1 MSKMLRQM
9 LLLTVV
15 FLAYSTA
22 TLHAM
27 TTNLEMNT
35 TVSGQV
41 LDVDG
46 DPLPGVNV
54 VVKGTVVGTPTN
66 ANGEFSLTV
75 QINPPITLQ
84 FSIVGFQMQELLIEE
99 NDVSNI
105 RVVLEEQT
113 IFGMDVV
120 VSASRVEESIL
131 KSPVSIEKLD
141 ILDIKNTAATSFYDA
156 IRNVNG
162 VDFSTQSITFNSVNA
177 RGFGSNG
184 NTRFVQLLDGVDGQA
199 PGLNFPIGNIL
210 GASELD
216 VESVELIPGAASAL
230 YGPNAMNGILLL
242 NSKSPFDYQGL
253 DIRTKVGTTHQDGID
268 HEASL
273 YQDTGFRYAQAINN
287 KFAFKVSASWLNA
300 QDFVGVDYRDQ
311 SGATVEGIPNNSERM
326 RDLNRV
332 YDGVNTYGDFTI
344 DIGTIADIT
353 INSPTSALG
362 LVESLRAIRSL
373 LPNGANGAFTPTGY
387 RESDFVDNT
396 AENIKIGT
404 ALHYRLN
411 DKIEAIA
418 QFNAGLGNTVYTA
431 NDRFILDDL
440 SIWTGKLE
448 LRGSNFSLRA
458 YTTQENSGNSYAAN
472 TVASLINQRHY
483 LPVYFGAYV
492 DYLTGGNTTGAN
504 PTGITFNATD
514 YNALHNAARAVA
526 NAAQPS
532 ADSDVFKASMNEFR
546 NKAISEGGAKFLDK
560 SALYHYEGSY
570 NFGESIKFAN
580 ILVGANFRTFAL
592 NSEGTLFAL
601 DDNGDEVSFNE
612 YGGYIQLS
620 RDLMESLKIQ
630 TSMRYDKNENFEGQ
644 ISPRASAVWEF
655 ANNQNLRA
663 SYQKGFRMPTTQDQY
678 IDLDVV
684 TRRLL
689 GRNELIADRYN
700 LDKNTVYTTESV
712 QAAQASGNVS
722 DLVVATDAYKEYK
735 TEKVTTFEVGYKSV
749 LFDGKLFLDLYYY
762 NSTYQDFGAE
772 IDVTQAYSIAGGLTG
787 AGAIPTGYTTSEGVA
802 HSSDL
807 QQVFVTGGGQGIGLQ
822 RYGYD
827 TNMDEDVNTYGFGL
841 SADLMLFGNFKVSGN
856 ATYNKIEDLDDLTQR
871 TYNVAFN
878 TPEWRYNFS
887 LSNRKLTDKIGFNMT
902 YRWQDAYLWQSSI
915 GSGIIP
921 DFQTLDAQVSYAL
934 PALNASVKV
943 GGSNILNERY
953 TTSFANPNVGA
964 IYYIQLNFE
973 NLLNR

>member
-1 MSKMLRQM
+1 MSKLLRQM
-9 LLLTVV
+9 MMLVLV
-15 FLAYSTA
+15 FLIQNTA
-22 TLHAM
+22 TLQANNS
-27 TTNLEMNT
+27 NLDIST

-41 LDVDG
+41 LDIDG

-75 QINPPITLQ
+75 QIDPPITLQ
-84 FSIVGFQMQELLIEE
+84 FSIVGFQMQELVIEN
-99 NDVSNI
+99 NDVNNI

-162 VDFSTQSITFNSVNA
+162 VDFSTQSITFSSVNA

-242 NSKSPFDYQGL
+242 NSKSPFEYQGL
-253 DIRTKVGTTHQDGID
+253 DIRTKVGTTHQDGVD
-268 HEASL
+268 HESSL
-273 YQDTGFRYAQAINN
+273 YQDTGFRYAQAIND

-311 SGATVEGIPNNSERM
+311 SGATVEGNLASNRTN
-326 RDLNRV
+326 NRV
-332 YDGVNTYGDFTI
+332 YDGINTYGDFAI

-353 INSPTSALG
+353 INNPTSDPALVG
-362 LVESLRAIRSL
+362 SLMAIRSL
-373 LPNGANGAFTPTGY
+373 LPNGMNGAFTPNGY

-411 DKIEAIA
+411 DRIEAIA

-448 LRGSNFSLRA
+448 LRGSNFSVRA

-483 LPVYFGAYV
+483 LPAYFGAYV

-526 NAAQPS
+526 NAAQP
-532 ADSDVFKASMNEFR
+532 AANSDVFKASMDEFR

-570 NFGESIKFAN
+570 NFGETIKFAN

-601 DDNGDEVSFNE
+601 DDNGDEISFNE
-612 YGGYIQLS
+612 FGGYVQIS
-620 RDLMESLKIQ
+620 KDLMESLKIQ
-630 TSMRYDKNENFEGQ
+630 TSMRYDKNENFDGQ

-689 GRNELIADRYN
+689 GRNEIIADRYN

-787 AGAIPTGYTTSEGVA
+787 ASAIPTGYTTPEGVA

-841 SADLMLFGNFKVSGN
+841 SADLMLFGDFKVSGN

-934 PALNASVKV
+934 PALSASVKV